1 MLSITDQQPYEEES
15 DETEK
20 YDALIGN
27 FASLTI
33 DKKKQ
38 FALVPKKPSQSDST
52 SIQDPDQRYL
62 DYMKYPSGSHYSTWK
77 KQNPTTGYTLQDLFL
92 TQFPNCSEF
101 ILKVIG
107 NLNKVKQKSSAL
119 CHFFLKHI
127 SPADQEYCTYE
138 EEFSCFQ
145 HLPSF
150 VTSNR
155 FIADCYLCMS
165 VDTNRKDKAEFAP
178 FSCGRSSCN
187 VCSNVNLKEGY
198 FEKLNEENALPV
210 VPIEIDSGKIWES
223 VHKCGIAVLEN
234 LRLVRCFGLEVN
246 EWSGFTFPNSTRKE
260 AVIQVTVKTTSE
272 RPFFFSVATEF
283 LTMDSVKNAVV
294 TVYRKQKQILS
305 TVQDSQL
312 DSAFVYKLSES
323 ELASLAANFM
333 TSIGSNKGFR
343 CAQIPSITSLML
355 YCYNE
360 EAAYFLKHLIGAKQ
374 RDNLQRIEAFFR
386 DCKSDHPVLL
396 SYKACV
402 LKKSYFHCFV
412 AKPKPLNTLEA
423 GCCLKQ
429 FVHLV
434 STSLQRLHED
444 YHLAHTDVRT
454 DNICFIDD
462 GSRAIFIDIDRC
474 SETDNIVDEKWC
486 TKKSALYHSEF
497 TNEKIDW
504 RQLGCTIYW
513 ILKCTSLKTCD
524 SIHELDVTGRPT

>member
-1 MLSITDQQPYEEES
+1 ME
-15 DETEK
+15 
-20 YDALIGN
+20 
-27 FASLTI
+27 
-33 DKKKQ
+33 
-38 FALVPKKPSQSDST
+38 
-52 SIQDPDQRYL
+52 
-62 DYMKYPSGSHYSTWK
+62 YPSGSHYSTWK

-92 TQFPNCSEF
+92 TQFPNCFKF
-101 ILKVIG
+101 ILKVIE

-165 VDTNRKDKAEFAP
+165 VGINRNDKADFTSFRCE
-178 FSCGRSSCN
+178 RSSCN

-312 DSAFVYKLSES
+312 DSAFVFKLSES
-323 ELASLAANFM
+323 ELASLAADFDFM

-343 CAQIPSITSLML
+343 CAQNPSITSLML

-374 RDNLQRIEAFFR
+374 RDNLQRIEAIFR

-402 LKKSYFHCFV
+402 LKETLFHCFV

-423 GCCLKQ
+423 RCCLKQ

-474 SETDNIVDEKWC
+474 SKTDKIVDEKWC

-513 ILKCTSLKTCD
+513 ILKRTSPKPCD
-524 SIHELDVTGRPT
+524 SIHELDVTSRPT

>member
-1 MLSITDQQPYEEES
+1 ME
-15 DETEK
+15 
-20 YDALIGN
+20 
-27 FASLTI
+27 
-33 DKKKQ
+33 
-38 FALVPKKPSQSDST
+38 
-52 SIQDPDQRYL
+52 
-62 DYMKYPSGSHYSTWK
+62 YPSGSHYSRWK

-165 VDTNRKDKAEFAP
+165 VGTNRKDKADFTS
-178 FSCGRSSCN
+178 FRCKRSSCN
-187 VCSNVNLKEGY
+187 VCSNVNSKEGY

-210 VPIEIDSGKIWES
+210 VPIEIDTGKIWES

-234 LRLVRCFGLEVN
+234 LRLVRCFGLKVN
-246 EWSGFTFPNSTRKE
+246 EWSGFTFPNSARKE
-260 AVIQVTVKTTSE
+260 VVIQVTVKTTAE
-272 RPFFFSVATEF
+272 RPFFFSVSTEF
-283 LTMDSVKNAVV
+283 MTMDSVKNTVI
-294 TVYRKQKQILS
+294 TVYHNQKQILS

-312 DSAFVYKLSES
+312 DSAFVVFKLSES
-323 ELASLAANFM
+323 ELASLAADFM

-374 RDNLQRIEAFFR
+374 NYNLQRIEAIFR

-423 GCCLKQ
+423 RCCLKQ

-454 DNICFIDD
+454 DNICFIDN

-474 SETDNIVDEKWC
+474 SETDKIVDEKWC
-486 TKKSALYHSEF
+486 TKQSALYHYEF

-524 SIHELDVTGRPT
+524 SIHELDVTSRPT

>member
-1 MLSITDQQPYEEES
+1 ME
-15 DETEK
+15 
-20 YDALIGN
+20 
-27 FASLTI
+27 
-33 DKKKQ
+33 
-38 FALVPKKPSQSDST
+38 
-52 SIQDPDQRYL
+52 
-62 DYMKYPSGSHYSTWK
+62 YPSGSHYSTWK

-187 VCSNVNLKEGY
+187 VCSNVNSKEGY

-210 VPIEIDSGKIWES
+210 VPIVIDTGKIWES

-234 LRLVRCFGLEVN
+234 LRLVRCFALEVN

-260 AVIQVTVKTTSE
+260 VVIQVTVKTTAE
-272 RPFFFSVATEF
+272 RPFFFSVSTEF
-283 LTMDSVKNAVV
+283 LTMDSVKNTVI
-294 TVYRKQKQILS
+294 TVYHNQKQILS

-312 DSAFVYKLSES
+312 DSAFVFKLSES
-323 ELASLAANFM
+323 ELASLAADFM

-374 RDNLQRIEAFFR
+374 NYNLQRIEAFFR
-386 DCKSDHPVLL
+386 KHKSSHPVLL
-396 SYKACV
+396 SKTVCN
-402 LKKSYFHCFV
+402 LKGTLIHCFV

-423 GCCLKQ
+423 RCCLKQ

-434 STSLQRLHED
+434 STSLQRLHEE

-454 DNICFIDD
+454 DNICLIDD

-474 SETDNIVDEKWC
+474 SETDKIVDEKWC

-513 ILKCTSLKTCD
+513 ILKCTSPKSCD
-524 SIHELDVTGRPT
+524 SIHKLDVTGRPT

>member
-1 MLSITDQQPYEEES
+1 M
-15 DETEK
+15 
-20 YDALIGN
+20 
-27 FASLTI
+27 
-33 DKKKQ
+33 
-38 FALVPKKPSQSDST
+38 
-52 SIQDPDQRYL
+52 
-62 DYMKYPSGSHYSTWK
+62 
-77 KQNPTTGYTLQDLFL
+77 
-92 TQFPNCSEF
+92 
-101 ILKVIG
+101 IG
-107 NLNKVKQKSSAL
+107 NLNNVKQKSSAL

-165 VDTNRKDKAEFAP
+165 VGTNRKDKADFTS
-178 FSCGRSSCN
+178 FRCKRSSCN
-187 VCSNVNLKEGY
+187 VCSNVNSKEGY

-210 VPIEIDSGKIWES
+210 VPIEIDTGKIWES

-234 LRLVRCFGLEVN
+234 LRLVRCFGLKVN

-260 AVIQVTVKTTSE
+260 VVIQVTVKTTAE
-272 RPFFFSVATEF
+272 RPFFFSVSTEF
-283 LTMDSVKNAVV
+283 MTMDSVKNTVI
-294 TVYRKQKQILS
+294 TVYHNQKQILS

-312 DSAFVYKLSES
+312 DSAFVVFKLSES
-323 ELASLAANFM
+323 ELASLAADFM

-374 RDNLQRIEAFFR
+374 NYNLQRIEAIIR
-386 DCKSDHPVLL
+386 KRKSGHPVLL
-396 SYKACV
+396 SKKACV
-402 LKKSYFHCFV
+402 LKETLFHCFV

-423 GCCLKQ
+423 TCCLKQ

-474 SETDNIVDEKWC
+474 SKTDRIVDEKWC
-486 TKKSALYHSEF
+486 TKQSALYHYEF

-513 ILKCTSLKTCD
+513 ILKCTSPKPCD